1 MKIIVTTITSTTDGV
16 RLNFACLLNGKIKS
30 RVAHSMSLKDYSVER
45 VISDAKR
52 ISQTLK
58 TADFK
63 SAPIYVSLAIPQIFQ
78 EVVSLPKLSKKEAD
92 KSLKIEMEKLYPG
105 WRDRFVYLYTEKK
118 NKSNMDYFFTL
129 LDKTYF
135 QRMMSIFKP
144 LGHHIAKVGWTKQ
157 TLGKYIARTRVY
169 GSSNS
174 GLYLDIGNFDTI
186 IGIVAGAEFKSF
198 FTVAVGVYDINQRLS
213 ELEKVNFDVIL
224 TSKEKGMKYKKMNE
238 ALEYALTEV
247 VVRVKCLVHAHPE
260 LETSKIYIHTDD
272 VYCTEDYYKFFKRYL
287 QGTFLIP
294 SDKLMLTKDV
304 TTLSALLL
312 EETKSNY
319 IFNPKVK

>member
-1 MKIIVTTITSTTDGV
+1 
-16 RLNFACLLNGKIKS
+16 
-30 RVAHSMSLKDYSVER
+30 
-45 VISDAKR
+45 
-52 ISQTLK
+52 
-58 TADFK
+58 
-63 SAPIYVSLAIPQIFQ
+63 
-78 EVVSLPKLSKKEAD
+78 
-92 KSLKIEMEKLYPG
+92 
-105 WRDRFVYLYTEKK
+105 
-118 NKSNMDYFFTL
+118 
-129 LDKTYF
+129 
-135 QRMMSIFKP
+135 MSIFKP

-198 FTVAVGVYDINQRLS
+198 FTVPVGVYDINQRLS

-260 LETSKIYIHTDD
+260 LETSKIYIHTYD

-312 EETKSNY
+312 EETKTNY